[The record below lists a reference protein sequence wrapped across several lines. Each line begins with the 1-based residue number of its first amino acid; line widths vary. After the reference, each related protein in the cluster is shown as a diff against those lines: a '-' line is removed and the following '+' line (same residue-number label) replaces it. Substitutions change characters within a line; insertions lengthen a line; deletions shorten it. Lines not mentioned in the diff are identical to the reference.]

1 MSGRPFKLQLEKGD
15 RKIGI
20 VISSLK
26 ELEKESMDCGF
37 ITSSEKNRYK
47 IDWNFL
53 CYSYG
58 SGATTLE
65 DGTIV
70 DSEKYF
76 DNLPDNTV
84 FVITK
89 RKIGKKYQ
97 VRFQGRLSEV
107 IANSLIDLRK
117 ELRAK
122 FGDIKPDIK
131 LDDDYTE
138 VDSERY
144 FNTLPENTI
153 LFVEKKPRSPSPYR
167 PAYRRPYVRQHSED
181 PLERAGAIG

>member
-1 MSGRPFKLQLEKGD
+1 MGVVTKMSARPFKLKLENGD

-26 ELEKESMDCGF
+26 ELEKESMNCGF
-37 ITSSEKNRYK
+37 ITSSEKNKYK

-58 SGATTLE
+58 SGVTTLE

-84 FVITK
+84 FVIKK
-89 RKIGKKYQ
+89 RKKLS
-97 VRFQGRLSEV
+97 RLSEV
-107 IANSLIDLRK
+107 IANSLVDLRK

-153 LFVEKKPRSPSPYR
+153 LFVEKKP
-167 PAYRRPYVRQHSED
+167 
-181 PLERAGAIG
+181 

>member
-1 MSGRPFKLQLEKGD
+1 MSARPFKLKLENGD

-37 ITSSEKNRYK
+37 ITNSEKNQYK
-47 IDWNFL
+47 IDW
-53 CYSYG
+53 
-58 SGATTLE
+58 TLE

-76 DNLPDNTV
+76 DNLPDNTL

-89 RKIGKKYQ
+89 KKIGKKYQ

-107 IANSLIDLRK
+107 IANSLVDLRK

-131 LDDDYTE
+131 LDDDDTE

-181 PLERAGAIG
+181 PMERAGGIG